1 LLKCDASGQFEVH
14 VSTAVCG
21 LIYTISGH
29 ALMVDLNARY
39 RLLKRFINDRSGN
52 FAIMTALLAVPLT
65 ISAGVAVDFS
75 SAYVQ
80 RTNLQQIAD
89 GAALAGG
96 KIFDGTNLAAAQ
108 VEAAKFITSYANT
121 TPANITY
128 TMTGT
133 ADRVFQVSLNGA
145 VPTSLLKIGN
155 VNSVNIG
162 VTSQATAPA
171 KPTIVTLTPTKAQ
184 GWYFKVVTVRVV
196 RPGATAETVLGTI
209 TYQPTTHNNS
219 GQGTMTVSP
228 TGSITLGDYTKLVLQ
243 MDIKN
248 DGCPLK
254 YVATIG
260 GDSSVSCSRTNAT
273 ASKTYDLTLRT
284 DDPTTS
290 NYLFVNGV
298 ELPKG
303 VIIPIE
309 NYFGCQAPQNHAW
322 EDGGG
327 FATQDIFYTISS
339 TCLSADG
346 DAVRLTQ

>member
-1 LLKCDASGQFEVH
+1 MVGFRACNDLLKKFV
-14 VSTAVCG
+14 
-21 LIYTISGH
+21 
-29 ALMVDLNARY
+29 
-39 RLLKRFINDRSGN
+39 NDRGGN

-65 ISAGVAVDFS
+65 ISAGVAVDLS
-75 SAYVQ
+75 SAYLQ
-80 RTNLQQIAD
+80 RTNLQEIAD

-96 KIFDGTNLAAAQ
+96 KVFDGTNLAAAQ
-108 VEAAKFITSYANT
+108 AEAVNFITAYSTT
-121 TPANITY
+121 TPASLTY

-133 ADRVFQVSLNGA
+133 SDRVFKVTLNGA
-145 VPTSLLKIGN
+145 VPTSLMRLGN
-155 VNSVNIG
+155 VNSVDVG
-162 VTSQATAPA
+162 VSSQATAPA
-171 KPTIVTLTPTKAQ
+171 KPTVVTLTPTQAQ
-184 GWYFKVVTVRVV
+184 GYYYKVVTVRVV
-196 RPGATAETVLGTI
+196 RPGATAETVLGTV

-219 GQGTMTVSP
+219 GQGTMTVTP

-254 YVATIG
+254 MVASV
-260 GDSSVSCSRTNAT
+260 SSKNAVSCSNTNQ
-273 ASKTYDLTLRT
+273 ASSNKYDLSLRT

-290 NYLFVNGV
+290 NYLFVNGT
-298 ELPKG
+298 ELPQG

-309 NYFGCQAPQNHAW
+309 NYFGCQAPQKHAW

-327 FATQDIFYTISS
+327 WTTQDIFYTISS